1 MNATVQGLPGYG
13 LLISQTSTHCHCVD
27 WAQELVFI
35 QQWLWT
41 PASNLFQGLEGLL
54 ESQVEWQEG
63 DNSAPQLQVSP
74 AATQIQ
80 EQESQIWLYSRERC
94 FPSTS
99 ESWEGRGEE
108 AKSRD
113 GVIVPTWLLF
123 LRQFRA
129 FNHNDNSNTINL
141 WFNSHCISYL
151 IHIDSLNFTYPE
163 VHCVC
168 QLETSLPF
176 DSNPHFLEIFL
187 MKASGFL
194 AKQTSYMN
202 LLVSLWFPA

>member
-35 QQWLWT
+35 QQQWLWT

-99 ESWEGRGEE
+99 ESWKGRGEE

-123 LRQFRA
+123 LWGSSGPLIVMIIAIQLTYDSTVTA
-129 FNHNDNSNTINL
+129 FHTWYI
-141 WFNSHCISYL
+141 L
-151 IHIDSLNFTYPE
+151 IPLILPTLKSIVYVSWKPLFPLIQTHIF
-163 VHCVC
+163 
-168 QLETSLPF
+168 
-176 DSNPHFLEIFL
+176 
-187 MKASGFL
+187 
-194 AKQTSYMN
+194 
-202 LLVSLWFPA
+202 